1 MANWERFVRRFNRV
15 AEMVVIIAFATLI
28 VDVAAAV
35 FFRYVLNDS
44 IVWAEEMARYLFVWI
59 TFVGGGLGVG
69 RNIHVGV
76 DSIVEILPVQLKQV
90 VEICVELMIVVFV
103 VALIYVGAQFAWF
116 GMKAGALL
124 LPIPMG
130 VVYLAVPVGGAV
142 MLVNLLSNV
151 VMHLHDY
158 SRGAQR

>member
-1 MANWERFVRRFNRV
+1 MATWERFVQRFNRV
-15 AEMVVIIAFATLI
+15 SEIVVIIAFATLI
-28 VDVAAAV
+28 ADVAAAV

-69 RNIHVGV
+69 TNIHVGV
-76 DSIVEILPVQLKQV
+76 DSIVEILPAQLKQV

-116 GMKAGALL
+116 GMNADALL
-124 LPIPMG
+124 LPMPMG
-130 VVYLAVPVGGAV
+130 VVYLAVPIGGAV

-151 VMHLHDY
+151 LTHLQDY
-158 SRGAQR
+158 SRGARP